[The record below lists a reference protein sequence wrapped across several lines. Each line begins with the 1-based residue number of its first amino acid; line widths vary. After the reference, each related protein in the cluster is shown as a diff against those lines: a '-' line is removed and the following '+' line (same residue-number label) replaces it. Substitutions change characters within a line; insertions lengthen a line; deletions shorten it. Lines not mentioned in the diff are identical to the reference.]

1 MSLFLDTRGRSTF
14 AIGICDRCRRKFPRD
29 MLYRD
34 SNSPGLLVCAD
45 DRDGVDPYLLPAR
58 EAENITLAFTRP
70 DVRFEGPATAHLIG
84 LQLSGDAGEGL
95 VLLSGDAQEEGTD
108 VLEYSGL
115 GL

>member
-1 MSLFLDTRGRSTF
+1 MGLFLDTRGRSTF
-14 AIGICDRCRRKFPRD
+14 AIGICDRCKRKFPREL
-29 MLYRD
+29 LYSD

-45 DRDGVDPYLLPAR
+45 DWDAIDPYRLPAR
-58 EAENITLAFTRP
+58 EAENISLTFTRP
-70 DVRFEGPATAHLIG
+70 DVRFEGPVTVPLIG

-95 VLLSGDAQEEGTD
+95 VLLSGDAQEEGAD